1 MIYSTKAEFM
11 SALTDR
17 FRQMSLPADEII
29 EDIEQHFSEGKES
42 GLTEQEICE
51 KLGSPE
57 EIAEAYIQDNGY
69 EIPKPDI
76 NTVNNGGDITA
87 NCETAPKASAGGIIA
102 ALCLDIFVYSWTLP
116 TLLALVIA
124 YIAVAFALVVAGAV
138 NMVTSFIPGVS
149 ESLTNL
155 MFGSLFGLFS
165 GMTALGLGGIMS
177 VFVTN
182 IVKGYIGIIKSIARF
197 HVKAFTGRKAGF

>member
-29 EDIEQHFSEGKES
+29 EDIEQHFSEGLEN

-57 EIAEAYIQDNGY
+57 EIAEAYIQDNGC
-69 EIPKPDI
+69 ELPPPVI
-76 NTVNNGGDITA
+76 NAVNDCGNIMA
-87 NCETAPKASAGGIIA
+87 NREAAPKASAGLITA
-102 ALCLDIFVYSWTLP
+102 ALCLDIFVYSWAIP
-116 TLLALVIA
+116 TLLVLVIA
-124 YIAVAFALVVAGAV
+124 YIAVAFALVVSGAV
-138 NMVTSFIPGVS
+138 NMVIAFIPGAS

-165 GMTALGLGGIMS
+165 GMAVLGLGGIMS

-182 IVKGYIGIIKSIARF
+182 IVKGYMGIIKSIARF

>member
-17 FRQMSLPADEII
+17 FVQMSLPADEII
-29 EDIEQHFSEGKES
+29 EDIEQHFSEGKEN

-57 EIAEAYIQDNGY
+57 EIAEAYIQDNGC
-69 EIPKPDI
+69 EISQPVI
-76 NTVNNGGDITA
+76 NTVNDGGNITVNREA
-87 NCETAPKASAGGIIA
+87 APKASAGRITA
-102 ALCLDIFVYSWTLP
+102 ALCLDIFVYSWTIP

-149 ESLTNL
+149 ETLTNL

-165 GMTALGLGGIMS
+165 GMTALGLGGITA
-177 VFVTN
+177 VFIPN
-182 IVKGYIGIIKSIARF
+182 IVKGYVGIIKSIARF

>member
-29 EDIEQHFSEGKES
+29 EDIEQHFSEGKEN

-57 EIAEAYIQDNGY
+57 EIAEAYIQDNGC
-69 EIPKPDI
+69 EIPPLVI
-76 NTVNNGGDITA
+76 NTENDSGNITA
-87 NCETAPKASAGGIIA
+87 NREAAPKASAGLITA
-102 ALCLDIFVYSWTLP
+102 ALCLDIFVYSWTIP
-116 TLLALVIA
+116 TLLVLVIA
-124 YIAVAFALVVAGAV
+124 YIAVAFALVVSGAV
-138 NMVTSFIPGVS
+138 NMVIAFIPGAS

-165 GMTALGLGGIMS
+165 GMAVLGLGGIMS

-182 IVKGYIGIIKSIARF
+182 IVKGYMGIIKSIARF

>member
-17 FRQMSLPADEII
+17 FGQMSLPADEII
-29 EDIEQHFSEGKES
+29 EDIEQHFSEGKEN

-57 EIAEAYIQDNGY
+57 EIAGAYIQDNGC
-69 EIPKPDI
+69 EIPQPVI
-76 NTVNNGGDITA
+76 NTVNDGGNITVNSEA
-87 NCETAPKASAGGIIA
+87 APKASAGRITA
-102 ALCLDIFVYSWTLP
+102 ALCLDIFVYSWTIP

-149 ESLTNL
+149 ETLTNL

-165 GMTALGLGGIMS
+165 GMTALGLGGITA
-177 VFVTN
+177 VFISN
-182 IVKGYIGIIKSIARF
+182 IVKGYVGIIKSIARF

>member
-17 FRQMSLPADEII
+17 FVQMSLPADEII
-29 EDIEQHFSEGKES
+29 EDIEQHFSEGKEN

-57 EIAEAYIQDNGY
+57 EIAEAYIQDNGC
-69 EIPKPDI
+69 EIPQPVI
-76 NTVNNGGDITA
+76 NTVNDGGNITVNREA
-87 NCETAPKASAGGIIA
+87 APKASAGRITA
-102 ALCLDIFVYSWTLP
+102 ALCLDIFVYSWTIP

-124 YIAVAFALVVAGAV
+124 YIAVAFALVVAGGF

-149 ESLTNL
+149 ETLTNL

-165 GMTALGLGGIMS
+165 GMTALGLGGITA
-177 VFVTN
+177 VFIPN
-182 IVKGYIGIIKSIARF
+182 IVKGYVGIIKSIARF